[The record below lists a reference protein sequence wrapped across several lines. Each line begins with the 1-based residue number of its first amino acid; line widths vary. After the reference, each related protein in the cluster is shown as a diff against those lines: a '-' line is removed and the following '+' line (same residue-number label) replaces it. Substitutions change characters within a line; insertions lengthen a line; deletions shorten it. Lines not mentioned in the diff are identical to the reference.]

1 MSVAAIV
8 LAAGASRRLGRPKQL
23 VEYKGETLIAR
34 AARIAWEAGLAP
46 VVVVLGAEGEA
57 VRAAVQADVVA
68 DVVFVENDAWQEGI
82 ASSMRAGL
90 RALEEMAPD
99 AAGVL
104 MMPCDQPRLTAEHLL
119 RLVGS
124 FVDGSVVASTYAG
137 VRGVPA
143 VFPRDAWSELMKLR
157 GDVGARK
164 LLIDPPCEVVEV
176 AFAGGDVDIDAPED
190 LAELRDRE
198 LGK

>member
-90 RALEEMAPD
+90 RALEEMAPA

-104 MMPCDQPRLTAEHLL
+104 MMPCDQPRLTVEHLS
-119 RLVGS
+119 RLLGM
-124 FVDGSVVASTYAG
+124 FAGNIVASTYGG

-143 VFPRDAWSELMKLR
+143 VFPRNAWGELMKLR
-157 GDVGARK
+157 GDAGARK
-164 LLIDPPCEVVEV
+164 LLVDPPGEVVEV
-176 AFAGGDVDIDAPED
+176 AFEGGEIDIDAPED
-190 LAELRDRE
+190 LERLR
-198 LGK
+198 

>member
-23 VEYKGETLIAR
+23 VEYEGETLIAR
-34 AARIAWEAGLAP
+34 AARIAHQTGLEP

-57 VRAAVQADVVA
+57 VRAAIHAQ
-68 DVVFVENDAWQEGI
+68 VVFVENEAWQEGI

-90 RALEEMAPD
+90 KALEEMAPD

-104 MMPCDQPRLTAEHLL
+104 MMPCDQPRLTVEHLL
-119 RLVGS
+119 RLLGS
-124 FVDGSVVASTYAG
+124 FVDGRIVASTYAG

-143 VFPRDAWSELMKLR
+143 VFPRNTWDELMRLS

-164 LLIDPPCEVVEV
+164 LLVDPPCEVVEV
-176 AFAGGDVDIDAPED
+176 AFAGGEVDIDAPED

-198 LGK
+198 PGR